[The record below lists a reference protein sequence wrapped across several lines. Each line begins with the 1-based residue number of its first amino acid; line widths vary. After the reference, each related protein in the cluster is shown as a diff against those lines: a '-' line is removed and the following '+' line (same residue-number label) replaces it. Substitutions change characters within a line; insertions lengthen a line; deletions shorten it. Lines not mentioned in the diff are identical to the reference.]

1 MTAPRDTLIATI
13 GRDLQETAEADG
25 KPLDAD
31 VVTERAE
38 RKADKIISRL
48 QALSVVLDGVGIT
61 LEQLIEIYIEI
72 IEVQR
77 SLHDD

>member
-13 GRDLQETAEADG
+13 ARDLQENGEADG
-25 KPLDAD
+25 QEIDAD
-31 VVTERAE
+31 AVTERAE

-61 LEQLIEIYIEI
+61 LDQLVEIYIEI
-72 IEVQR
+72 TEVQR